1 MLEAEGGA
9 GPARPGPSHSL
20 GVVVIGRNE
29 GDRLKRCVASV
40 RGIAEHVVYVDSN
53 STDGSAEWA
62 RSVGVDVLQLDLSL
76 PFTAARARNAG
87 YRRLRELMPALQYVQ
102 FVDGDCEVVP
112 SWLPAALAFLEQHPK
127 AAAACGRRRERHPQQ
142 SIYNQLCDQEWD
154 TPVGPTRSC
163 GGDVMMRAAAF
174 DAAGGYRDS
183 LIAGEEPELC
193 VRLRAAGWA
202 VWRLPEEMTWH
213 DAAITRWRQW
223 WKRTQRGGHA
233 FAEGAW
239 LHGAAPERHG
249 VAAVRRALAWGAIG
263 PVAIVALSLLHPA
276 WLLLT
281 LVYPLQVLRLAL
293 RDGIGDPAKRR
304 RALFLVL
311 ARFPEA
317 QGVLT
322 FWLNRLRRRRSALI
336 EYK

>member
-1 MLEAEGGA
+1 VQKVESGG
-9 GPARPGPSHSL
+9 GLPDPGPSHSL
-20 GVVVIGRNE
+20 GVVIIGRNE
-29 GDRLKRCVASV
+29 GERLKRCVASV
-40 RGIAEHVVYVDSN
+40 RAAAARVVYVDSN
-53 STDGSAEWA
+53 STDGSADWA
-62 RSVGVDVLQLDLSL
+62 RSVGVDVVQLDLAL

-87 YRRLRELMPALQYVQ
+87 YRRLREAAPELRYVQ

-112 SWLPAALAFLEQHPK
+112 TWIPAALAFLQQNPQ

-142 SIYNQLCDQEWD
+142 SIYNRLCDQEWD
-154 TPVGPTRSC
+154 TPVGRTRSC
-163 GGDVMMRAAAF
+163 GGDVMMRAAAL
-174 DAAGGYRDS
+174 DAVGGYRDS

-193 VRLRAAGWA
+193 VRLRAGGWE
-202 VWRLPEEMTWH
+202 VWRLDEEMTWH

-239 LHGAAPERHG
+239 LHGGAPERHG
-249 VAAVRRALAWGAIG
+249 VAAVRRALAWGAVG
-263 PVAIVALSLLHPA
+263 PLAILVLSLIHPA
-276 WLLLT
+276 WLLLA

-293 RDGIGDPAKRR
+293 RDGIRDPAQRR